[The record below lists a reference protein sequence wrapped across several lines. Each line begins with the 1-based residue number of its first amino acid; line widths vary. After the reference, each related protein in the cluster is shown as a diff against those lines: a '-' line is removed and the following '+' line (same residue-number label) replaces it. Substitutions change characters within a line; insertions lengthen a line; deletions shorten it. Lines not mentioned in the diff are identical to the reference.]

1 MSEPRTAGRGR
12 FDRRL
17 LYGAMGLGMAVLL
30 LGNRGFR
37 RLVSNWFLLRRL
49 SAERKALDQEEG
61 LLKKAIVAARS
72 DDRALEAKARKELGY
87 LKPGE
92 VEYRFPPPD
101 PSSK

>member
-1 MSEPRTAGRGR
+1 MPESRAGGGR
-12 FDRRL
+12 VDRRL
-17 LYGAMGLGMAVLL
+17 LYGALGLGVAVLL

-49 SAERKALDQEEG
+49 NAERRALDQEEDR
-61 LLKKAIVAARS
+61 LKKSIAAAQS
-72 DDRALEAKARKELGY
+72 DDRALEAKARKDLGY